1 MLLRA
6 LLLLSSL
13 LVAVPLGAAAAGTPQ
28 TVVNLLD
35 YVSVEYPE
43 FVRNGQ
49 VLDADEY
56 AEQVEFSAQV
66 CDLITGL
73 PANAQRA
80 ALEAQAAELSRLV
93 QARADA
99 VPVTAL
105 ARDIQ
110 RGVIEAYAV
119 AVTP

>member
-28 TVVNLLD
+28 TVINLLD

-43 FVRNGQ
+43 FVRDGQ

-56 AEQVEFSAQV
+56 AEQIEFSAQAR
-66 CDLITGL
+66 DLIAAL
-73 PANAQRA
+73 PANAQRT
-80 ALEAQAAELSRLV
+80 ALI
-93 QARADA
+93 ARADELKHLVQTKA
-99 VPVTAL
+99 DTE
-105 ARDIQ
+105 R
-110 RGVIEAYAV
+110 V
-119 AVTP
+119 A